1 MMTRIESQ
9 VGTSVQQNTQPYIM
23 EIVAFQN
30 CISRESWDFIKN
42 EITFLICNGNKMQI
56 EYSKVGKCYII
67 NSCRTNNNDFTI
79 EFKTYSTPNSDEKI
93 KFIESCKNKVYYNS
107 ENIPKEYFQQ
117 LKNSFNDLQNRTNID
132 FIDTHQKM

>member
-9 VGTSVQQNTQPYIM
+9 VGTSVQQNTQHYLM

-30 CISRESWDFIKN
+30 CISRESWDFVKN

-93 KFIESCKNKVYYNS
+93 KFIESCKNKAYYNS
-107 ENIPKEYFQQ
+107 ENIPKEYVQSITKTFDN
-117 LKNSFNDLQNRTNID
+117 LTKSCHIC
-132 FIDTHQKM
+132 FIDTHVSN